1 MVPTDIIPTA
11 LATRRSAPLVA
22 VLLVEV
28 PDDVPVFDPE
38 EDDPVVGLEVVVAD
52 EPVVATRL
60 PVPVEE
66 GEALAPVAP
75 LICDWTEALNWP
87 VMLARVNL
95 AEKASAGVFEPA
107 AAPGTVPASETNL
120 MK

>member
-1 MVPTDIIPTA
+1 MAATETA
-11 LATRRSAPLVA
+11 LIEPATRRSAPLVA

-28 PDDVPVFDPE
+28 PVDVPV
-38 EDDPVVGLEVVVAD
+38 LEVEDEPLVGFEVVAAEFEVAARLP
-52 EPVVATRL
+52 EPVD
-60 PVPVEE
+60 E

-75 LICDWTEALNWP
+75 LICDWTDALNWP
-87 VMLARVNL
+87 VMLASVNL
-95 AEKASAGVFEPA
+95 AEKASAGVAAPP